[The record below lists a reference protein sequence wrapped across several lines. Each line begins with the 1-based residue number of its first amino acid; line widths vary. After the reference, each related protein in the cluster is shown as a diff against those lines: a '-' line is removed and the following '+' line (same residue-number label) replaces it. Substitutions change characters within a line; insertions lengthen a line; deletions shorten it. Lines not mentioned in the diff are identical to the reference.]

1 MVSPVFAGFLATVR
15 MARRVPAARDH
26 QLVER
31 NALFLRRL
39 LRLVDQIAGQ
49 PEGLVR
55 VFDLFCLKEIA
66 RLLF

>member
-1 MVSPVFAGFLATVR
+1 MVSPVFAGFLAAVR
-15 MARRVPAARDH
+15 MARRVPAALDH

-31 NALFLRRL
+31 DALFLRRL
-39 LRLVDQIAGQ
+39 LQLVDQIAGQ

-55 VFDLFCLKEIA
+55 VFDLFYLKEIA